1 MNSNKRKDATLGM
14 PHGTANGRLR
24 KNILFHLLRKLN
36 ENVCFKCGQ
45 KIEKVEDLSIEHKLP
60 WEGRSAELFWD
71 LDNIAFSH
79 LHCNRPHERGNGG
92 RALRKIGP
100 EGTAWCSG
108 CQDFLPI
115 EKFYNKQTRWNG
127 FTSNCKYHHDK
138 QQNHGIVRGRV
149 SSVAG
154 VSGNTLAF

>member
-1 MNSNKRKDATLGM
+1 MNSNQKKDETLGM

-24 KNILFHLLRKLN
+24 KNILFHLLKKYD
-36 ENVCFKCGQ
+36 ENVCFKCGG
-45 KIEKVEDLSIEHKLP
+45 KIEVVEDLSIEHKLP
-60 WEGRSAELFWD
+60 WEGRSAKLFWD

-79 LHCNRPHERGNGG
+79 LRCNTPHETGNGG

-100 EGTAWCSG
+100 DGTAWCCD
-108 CQDFLPI
+108 CQDFLPVEEFYKK
-115 EKFYNKQTRWNG
+115 EKRWNG
-127 FTSNCKYHHDK
+127 LTSCCKRHHHDYRK
-138 QQNHGIVRGRV
+138 SNTV